1 MGQEETQCRGHD
13 VNLTPEQR
21 GQITDC
27 LKEAGIS
34 SIWKIPAEKLA
45 VSIFLIIRSFWTT
58 SNRIQLVEFIL
69 VLRCVHSGEKEVDD

>member
-13 VNLTPEQR
+13 VNLSPEQR

-27 LKEAGIS
+27 LKDAGIS

-45 VSIFLIIRSFWTT
+45 VSSVTHIMDLERKNLDCI
-58 SNRIQLVEFIL
+58 
-69 VLRCVHSGEKEVDD
+69 

>member
-1 MGQEETQCRGHD
+1 MHFSCKNKNRIFIFQAVVGQEETQCRGHD

-45 VSIFLIIRSFWTT
+45 VS
-58 SNRIQLVEFIL
+58 
-69 VLRCVHSGEKEVDD
+69 KA